1 MADLFP
7 SISTLI
13 ASSYPSKFLPDQYH
27 MINSFETNKAT
38 SNDIDIDLTT
48 STVLLWK
55 SSTLPPLFSIN
66 EPTLGTGGAPEI
78 ERAKKIKKNQNNRVY
93 IDQLVDPNI
102 ICSEEDVT
110 KYYNLSMGP
119 DKEQYINN
127 VPTKIRNKNLGTI
140 HGQYDN
146 KLRNVKYKNKKEYVH
161 RKKKLPITYA
171 KLPVLDTITT
181 KLSRRERKTTTIHQQ
196 KQDSTRTHQP
206 VLETT
211 EKTMFRT
218 KSINILQTNTSKPL
232 EH

>member
-1 MADLFP
+1 M
-7 SISTLI
+7 
-13 ASSYPSKFLPDQYH
+13 
-27 MINSFETNKAT
+27 E
-38 SNDIDIDLTT
+38 T
-48 STVLLWK
+48 ST
-55 SSTLPPLFSIN
+55 SPPLFSIN

-78 ERAKKIKKNQNNRVY
+78 ETAKEIKKNQNNRVY

-110 KYYNLSMGP
+110 KYYNLSTGP

-146 KLRNVKYKNKKEYVH
+146 KLRNIKYKNKKEYVH
-161 RKKKLPITYA
+161 RKKNLPITYA

-196 KQDSTRTHQP
+196 KKDSTRTHQP

-218 KSINILQTNTSKPL
+218 KSINILQTDTSKPL